1 MTMKD
6 WKNTLISSGN
16 PILEAMQIIDA
27 GAMQIALVIDDYGR
41 LIGVITDGDIRRGLL
56 NGIALEQPVH
66 LIMNQD
72 FTAVS
77 PNTSHEEILT
87 LMKRKDLR
95 QIPVVDDSGCVVNLK
110 LLVDMIQLTSRNNW
124 VVLMAGGLGSRL
136 RPFTDECPKP
146 LLQVGDKPLIETILE
161 NFVEHGF
168 RKFFVSINYKG
179 KMIEDSLGDGSRW
192 GVTIDY
198 LREAV
203 PLGTAGA
210 LGLLPDRPAHPL
222 IVMNGDVLTK
232 VNPQFMVEFHEN
244 HKAKATMSV
253 RNYHF
258 QIPYGVVRTD
268 QHRLLGIHEKP
279 EQHFFVNAGI
289 YVLEPDVIDLIP
301 KNTFLDM
308 PKLFEQLIGLGY
320 ETVVFPIR
328 EYWIDIGQLNDFKR
342 ANGDYSKIFK

>member
-6 WKNTLISSGN
+6 WKNTLITSYN
-16 PILEAMQIIDA
+16 PIMEAMKIIDV
-27 GAMQIALVIDDYGR
+27 GAMQIALVIDDDGR
-41 LIGVITDGDIRRGLL
+41 LIGVITDGDVRRGLL
-56 NGIALEQPVH
+56 NGITLEQPVH
-66 LIMNQD
+66 LIMNKD
-72 FTAVS
+72 FTVVS
-77 PNTSHEEILT
+77 VNTSHEEILN

-95 QIPVVDDSGCVVNLK
+95 QIPVVDDRGCVVNLK
-110 LLVDMIQLTSRNNW
+110 LLVDMIQLTSRDNW

-168 RKFFVSINYKG
+168 QKFFVSINYKG

-192 GVTIDY
+192 GVTINY
-198 LREAV
+198 LREDI

-232 VNPQFMVEFHEN
+232 VNPQFLIEFHEN

-253 RNYHF
+253 RDYHF
-258 QIPYGVVRTD
+258 QIPYGVVNTD

-279 EQHFFVNAGI
+279 LQQFFVNAGI
-289 YVLEPDVIDLIP
+289 YVLEPDVLELIP
-301 KNTFLDM
+301 RNTCLDM
-308 PKLFEQLIGLGY
+308 PSLFEQLIGLGL
-320 ETVVFPIR
+320 EIVVFPIR
-328 EYWIDIGQLNDFKR
+328 EYWIDIGQIDDFKR
-342 ANGDYSKIFK
+342 ANGDYPKIFK

>member
-1 MTMKD
+1 MKD
-6 WKNTLISSGN
+6 WKKTIITPDN
-16 PILEAMQIIDA
+16 PILEAMRIIDA
-27 GAMQIALVIDDYGR
+27 GAMQIALIIDDEGR

-56 NGIALEQPVH
+56 NGITLDQPVH
-66 LIMNQD
+66 LIMNKD

-77 PNTSHEEILT
+77 LNTSDEEILT
-87 LMKRKDLR
+87 LMKRKSLR
-95 QIPVVDDSGCVVNLK
+95 QIPVLDDCGRVVDLK
-110 LLVDMIQLTSRNNW
+110 LLVDMIQLVSRDNW
-124 VVLMAGGLGSRL
+124 VVLMAGGFGSRL

-168 RKFFVSINYKG
+168 RKFFVSTHYKG
-179 KMIEDSLGDGSRW
+179 EMIEVGLGDGSRW

-198 LREAV
+198 LREDE

-210 LGLLPDRPAHPL
+210 LGLLPERPTHPL

-232 VNPQFMVEFHEN
+232 VSPQFLIEFHKR

-268 QHRLLGIHEKP
+268 QHHLLGIHEKP
-279 EQHFFVNAGI
+279 SQHFFVNAGI
-289 YVLEPDVIDLIP
+289 YVLEPDVLDLIP

-308 PKLFEQLIGLGY
+308 PKLFEQLIDLGY

-328 EYWIDIGQLNDFKR
+328 EYWIDIGQLDDFR
-342 ANGDYSKIFK
+342 QANGDYSKIFK